1 MPTVR
6 IWSLEPDYDAEA
18 IKRLADELLTHLRI
32 GNLSIK
38 ASDRNALPRRTRNR
52 EASSNTLRKALQ
64 HYLEQDDC
72 VIFVT
77 NQNGSILEYEPQEEA
92 NSRINQIEAII
103 NDSSLTGRVFFTR
116 ATQELE
122 ASLREVLSAIA
133 DVNRAA
139 RTDFAEVQFRKLS
152 ASRGLDWDKMT
163 DEDRIAFVDDLI
175 HEDRGF
181 NPVNPDSDRMQR

>member
-52 EASSNTLRKALQ
+52 GTSSNTLRKALQ

-72 VIFVT
+72 VILVT
-77 NQNGSILEYEPQEEA
+77 NQNGSILEHEPQKEA
-92 NSRINQIEAII
+92 NSRINQIEAVI

-116 ATQELE
+116 AAQELE

-133 DVNRAA
+133 DVNRAT
-139 RTDFAEVQFRKLS
+139 RMDFAEVQFRKLS

-163 DEDRIAFVDDLI
+163 DEDRIDFVDVLI

-181 NPVNPDSDRMQR
+181 KR